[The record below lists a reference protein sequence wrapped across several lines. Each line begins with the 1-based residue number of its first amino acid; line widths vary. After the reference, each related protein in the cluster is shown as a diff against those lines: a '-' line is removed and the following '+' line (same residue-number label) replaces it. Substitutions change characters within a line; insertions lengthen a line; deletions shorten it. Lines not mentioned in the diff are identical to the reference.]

1 MDGINIYS
9 STSEQLRFPKNSS
22 PKQCIGTL
30 KILFPAILSG
40 SFTKDFMS
48 INYHD
53 TSPILLMWQG
63 IYDEREG
70 RVSSYVRGVSS
81 S

>member
-1 MDGINIYS
+1 M
-9 STSEQLRFPKNSS
+9 
-22 PKQCIGTL
+22 
-30 KILFPAILSG
+30 
-40 SFTKDFMS
+40 KDFMS

-63 IYDEREG
+63 IYEERER

>member
-1 MDGINIYS
+1 MK
-9 STSEQLRFPKNSS
+9 QLVVGADQKPCVFRPFM
-22 PKQCIGTL
+22 
-30 KILFPAILSG
+30 
-40 SFTKDFMS
+40 KDFMS

-53 TSPILLMWQG
+53 TSPILLMWQR